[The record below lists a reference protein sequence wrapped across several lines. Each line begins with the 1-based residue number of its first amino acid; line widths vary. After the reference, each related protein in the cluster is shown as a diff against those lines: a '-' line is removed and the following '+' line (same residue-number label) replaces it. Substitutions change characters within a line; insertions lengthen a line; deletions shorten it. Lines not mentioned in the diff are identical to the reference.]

1 MKTLVLTIIAF
12 ALFAAAVAT
21 DESFDTQG
29 VLAPTQIRQGSKY
42 KAHCQF

>member
-21 DESFDTQG
+21 DESFDTLG
-29 VLAPTQIRQGSKY
+29 EMAPTKLRQGSKY